1 MSLTEQQLA
10 ERHTGLGG
18 SDAAA
23 ALGLSPY
30 KSALELFLEKR
41 ERREHSGPQLSAFRW
56 GSLLEPVIRQEYANI
71 THRVV
76 RLPEGTLRHPS
87 FPFVIAHV
95 DGVTDDKRV
104 FEAKTARTD
113 QDWGKS
119 GTDEVPHHYLM
130 QVQHYLAVTGFFV
143 ADIAVLIGGSDFRIF
158 EVPADREL
166 QQMII
171 ESEVEFW
178 SMVER
183 GEPPPPDFD
192 RPHVYDLV
200 RRLHPGTD
208 GRTLTADDDD
218 YQHFTTY
225 RNADEMVKNYTAV
238 GERAKAHLLDKMGEA
253 SRLVF
258 PDMSVQL
265 QRKTIERKEYTVAAK
280 SYIDSRFTKLKEIA

>member
-41 ERREHSGPQLSAFRW
+41 ERRDLSAPQVSAFRW
-56 GSLLEPVIRQEYANI
+56 GNLLEPVIRQEYSNV

-76 RLPEGTLRHPS
+76 HLPEGTLRHAT
-87 FPFVIAHV
+87 FPFVLAHV
-95 DGVTDDKRV
+95 DGITDDKRV

-119 GTDEVPHHYLM
+119 GTDEVPHHYLL
-130 QVQHYLAVTGFFV
+130 QVQHYLAVTGLLV
-143 ADIAVLIGGSDFRIF
+143 ADIAVLIGGNDFRIF
-158 EVPADREL
+158 EVPADQEL
-166 QQMII
+166 QQMIL

-183 GEPPPPDFD
+183 GEPPSPDFD

-200 RRLHPGTD
+200 RKLYPGTD
-208 GRTLTADDDD
+208 GRTLTASDDD
-218 YQHFTTY
+218 YKSLADY
-225 RNADEMVKNYTAV
+225 RNADEFMKSYAIKV
-238 GERAKAHLLDKMGEA
+238 ERAKAELLDSMGEA
-253 SRLVF
+253 SRLIF
-258 PDMSVQL
+258 PDAGMQL
-265 QRKTIERKEYTVAAK
+265 QRKSIERKEYTVAAK

>member
-56 GSLLEPVIRQEYANI
+56 GTLLEPVIRQEYANV
-71 THRVV
+71 TGRVV

-113 QDWGKS
+113 TDWGKS
-119 GTDEVPHHYLM
+119 GTDEVPHHYLL
-130 QVQHYLAVTGFFV
+130 QVQHYLAVTGLEV
-143 ADIAVLIGGSDFRIF
+143 ADIAVLIGGNDFRVY
-158 EVPADREL
+158 EVPADLDL
-166 QQMII
+166 QEMIVDG
-171 ESEVEFW
+171 EQEFW
-178 SMVER
+178 KLVEANT
-183 GEPPPPDFD
+183 PPPPEWDCGD
-192 RPHVYDLV
+192 SVEIV
-200 RRLHPGTD
+200 QRLFPGTD
-208 GRTLTADDDD
+208 GTVLVAEKDDAL
-218 YQHFTTY
+218 YQQAFA
-225 RNADEMVKNYTAV
+225 NATKRAKEYEQIAE
-238 GERAKAHLLDKMGEA
+238 GAKAHLLYSMGNA
-253 SRLVF
+253 ARMVF
-258 PDMSVQL
+258 AESEMQL
-265 QRKTIERKEYTVAAK
+265 TRKLTQRKGYAVPATE
-280 SYIDSRFTKLKEIA
+280 YIDSRFSKIKETS

>member
-41 ERREHSGPQLSAFRW
+41 ERREPSGSQLSAFRW
-56 GSLLEPVIRQEYANI
+56 GTLLEPVIRQEYANI
-71 THRVV
+71 TGRVV
-76 RLPEGTLRHPS
+76 RLPEGTLRHAS

-104 FEAKTARTD
+104 FEAKTSRTD

-119 GTDEVPHHYLM
+119 GTDEVPHHYLL
-130 QVQHYLAVTGFFV
+130 QVQHYLAVTGFQV

-158 EVPADREL
+158 EVPADAEL
-166 QQMII
+166 QEMIM
-171 ESEVEFW
+171 EGEVEFW

-192 RPHVYDLV
+192 RPNIYDLV
-200 RRLHPGTD
+200 RKLYPGTD
-208 GRTLTADDDD
+208 GRSITASDED
-218 YQHFTTY
+218 YQHLQTY
-225 RNADEMVKNYTAV
+225 RNANDMVKSYSATA
-238 GERAKAHLLDKMGEA
+238 ERAKAHLLSTMGEA
-253 SRLVF
+253 SRLIF
-258 PDMSVQL
+258 PDADLQL
-265 QRKTIERKEYTVAAK
+265 QRKTIERHEYTVPAK
-280 SYIDSRFTKLKEIA
+280 SYVDSRFTKLKEIA